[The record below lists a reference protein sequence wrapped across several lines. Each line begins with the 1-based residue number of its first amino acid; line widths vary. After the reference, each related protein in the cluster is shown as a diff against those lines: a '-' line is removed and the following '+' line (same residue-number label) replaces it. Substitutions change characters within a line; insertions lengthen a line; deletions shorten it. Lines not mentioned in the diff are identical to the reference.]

1 MASNPGDGTGA
12 LEKAIDVLDAI
23 GLRPGGLSH
32 MEISAAVGLPRT
44 TTYRLLATLVLRG
57 LVRHD
62 PVKKVYC
69 LGSRCLDFAKQV
81 YTMPELV
88 MAAGD
93 ELREL
98 RDLTNETAYVGALE
112 GSHIVSL
119 ERFDGGHSLRSNTA
133 VGFRKSVYAT
143 SQGKAVLAAMDGS
156 SRDAVMK
163 NVSMRKFTPMTLS
176 DRRALSTELQ
186 AIRMRGYAID
196 DEEIVSGVRCVGAA
210 VIDQDGVVRGA
221 ISVAGPAFRL
231 SRTRLELLGPQ
242 IAESA
247 RYIGSR
253 LSPLKTLPADG
264 CRVAEASTMA
274 LYGASPRW
282 CTRRNRLV
290 WIDALGPTLRT
301 YRPGGPEEILHLE
314 QPVTGVLPR
323 QDHLLLTHQNGA
335 LRVDDHG
342 VHPHWEWRNLE
353 IVSLEAGEGDDI
365 WVAVESV
372 NGALIGQLDAG
383 GNFKVT
389 WSIPEP
395 VTCIR
400 WNAWTKQ
407 LYATAPESGA
417 IFILRPGVSSVKR
430 LASVPKASGSITA
443 LEFDKEGGLWAALRD
458 GWNVIHLRED
468 GSCDRSVALPVP
480 YPTGLCLGGE
490 DLDRLFITTA
500 RHPVPLDTLKRAPL
514 SGHLF
519 ELGL

>member
-32 MEISAAVGLPRT
+32 MEISSAVGLPRT
-44 TTYRLLATLVLRG
+44 TTYRLLATLVMRG

-62 PVKKVYC
+62 PVRKVYC
-69 LGSRCLDFAKQV
+69 LGARCLDFAKQV

-98 RDLTNETAYVGALE
+98 RDLTNETSYLGCLE
-112 GSHIVSL
+112 GSHVVSL

-133 VGFRKSVYAT
+133 VGYRKSIYAT
-143 SQGKAVLAAMDGS
+143 SQGKAILAAMDGT
-156 SRDAVMK
+156 SRDTIMK
-163 NVSMRKFTPMTLS
+163 NVTMRKLTPMTLS

-186 AIRMRGYAID
+186 ATRMRGYAID
-196 DEEIVSGVRCVGAA
+196 DEEIVTGVRCVGAA

-231 SRTRLELLGPQ
+231 SRARLELLGPQ

-247 RYIGSR
+247 RYIGNR
-253 LSPLKTLPADG
+253 LSSVKNLPSDG
-264 CRVAEASTMA
+264 CSVAEASTMA

-282 CTRRNRLV
+282 CTRRQRLV

-301 YRPGGPEEILHLE
+301 YQPGGSEDILYLD

-323 QDHLLLTHQNGA
+323 EDHILLTHQHGA
-335 LRVDDHG
+335 LRVDNNG
-342 VHPHWEWRNLE
+342 VHPQWTWRDME
-353 IVSLEAGEGDDI
+353 IVSIEAGEDNDI

-372 NGALIGQLDAG
+372 NGALIGQLDAQG
-383 GNFKVT
+383 GFKVS
-389 WSIPEP
+389 WSIAEP
-395 VTCIR
+395 VTCIK
-400 WNAWTKQ
+400 WNPWNKQ
-407 LYATAPESGA
+407 LYATGPESGS
-417 IFILRPGVSSVKR
+417 IFILRPGASSVKR
-430 LASVPKASGSITA
+430 LASVPKASGSISA

-458 GWNVIHLRED
+458 GWNIIHLRED

-480 YPTGLCLGGE
+480 YPTGLAFGG
-490 DLDRLFITTA
+490 DHMDRLFITTA
-500 RHPVPLDTLKRAPL
+500 RHPVQLDTLKRAPL

-519 ELGL
+519 ELRA